1 MKMKLFCAFGML
13 FAGFANSGNA
23 AVTTLDFNSV
33 PLHPSNPVISVAKPY
48 LEDGFKLTTLAGVS
62 FQLSGGTIYA
72 IMPSSPYWTGSV
84 GLYSGVVTNHGS
96 AFLLEKQDGGT
107 FDLLSMDAAS
117 FWTISSGR
125 QFSVYGYPQ
134 AGSFVSQSFLLD
146 ATTNTLETLYFN
158 DSFKNLNKIIFSS
171 TYAQVD
177 NIKLGIASSISSVP
191 LPGAA
196 WMLMG
201 GLGFISRR
209 NIAKTLR
216 RPR

>member
-1 MKMKLFCAFGML
+1 MKKSLFCVFAML
-13 FAGFANSGNA
+13 FAGSANSANA
-23 AVTTLDFNSV
+23 AVTTLDFNSIV
-33 PLHPSNPVISVAKPY
+33 LHPTNHEISVAKPY

-134 AGSFVSQSFLLD
+134 AGGYVSQSFLLD
-146 ATTNTLETLYFN
+146 ATTNSLEMLYFN
-158 DSFKNLNKIIFSS
+158 DTFKNLSKIIFSS
-171 TYAQVD
+171 THAQVD
-177 NIKLGIASSISSVP
+177 NIKLGVPSPISAVP
-191 LPGAA
+191 LPGAF

-201 GLGFISRR
+201 GLGLISRR
-209 NIAKTLR
+209 NFAKALSLTR
-216 RPR
+216 

>member
-1 MKMKLFCAFGML
+1 MNKSLLCVLAML
-13 FAGFANSGNA
+13 LAGFVNSGNA
-23 AVTTLDFNSV
+23 AVTTLDFNSIA
-33 PLHPSNPVISVAKPY
+33 LHPTNPYISVVSPY

-125 QFSVYGYPQ
+125 QFSVYGYPK
-134 AGSFVSQSFLLD
+134 AGSYVSQSFLLD
-146 ATTNTLETLYFN
+146 ATTNSLETLYFN
-158 DSFKNLNKIIFSS
+158 DTFKNLSKIIFSS

-177 NIKLGIASSISSVP
+177 NIKLGVPSPISAVP
-191 LPGAA
+191 LPGAF

-201 GLGFISRR
+201 GLGWISRR
-209 NIAKTLR
+209 NFAKALNR
-216 RPR
+216 V

>member
-1 MKMKLFCAFGML
+1 MKLFCAFGML

-33 PLHPSNPVISVAKPY
+33 PLHNSNPVIQVAKPY

-62 FQLSGGTIYA
+62 FQLSGGIIYG

-117 FWTISSGR
+117 FWTITSGR
-125 QFSVYGYPQ
+125 QFNVFGYPQ
-134 AGSFVSQSFLLD
+134 AGSYVSQSFLLD
-146 ATTNTLETLYFN
+146 ATTNTLETLSFN

-177 NIKLGIASSISSVP
+177 NIKLGIPSPISTVP

-196 WMLMG
+196 WILLS

-209 NIAKTLR
+209 NIAKALR
-216 RPR
+216 WTR